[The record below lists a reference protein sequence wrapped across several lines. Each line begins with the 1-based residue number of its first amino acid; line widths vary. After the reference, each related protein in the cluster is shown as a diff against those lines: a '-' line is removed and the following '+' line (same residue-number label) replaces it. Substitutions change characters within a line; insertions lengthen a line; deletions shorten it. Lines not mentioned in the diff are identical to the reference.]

1 MSIASW
7 GVALY
12 NVFIEELT
20 NNKSLKMTFTPSRA
34 GKIVVG
40 AVFLLSLIFCLFM
53 WQQADA
59 LIVSPARLEIEGD
72 SGETV
77 SSTLDLVN
85 NQDETKTFFSSTEN
99 FEAQGETGIP
109 HFVESQEELAA
120 WINVKDQVILKPGER
135 KEIPFTVNIPQD
147 AGVGGHFAAIFWST
161 KPPNVERGQ
170 IAVGAKVG
178 ILVFLR
184 VRGDIVEQGEII
196 EISPLAEKTVFDSL
210 PIDLMYRFENSGND
224 RTKPIG
230 ELVIKNMLGREV
242 KKIPANKKQ
251 GSVLPES
258 IRKFFISWGR
268 DEAEDVEK
276 KFEEGTLYPSES
288 FFTKVRNQM
297 APFAMGRYS
306 ANLSLNYGLG
316 DKKADTQF
324 VFWVIPW
331 QLLTAALLVFVF
343 VVFGGKMMLRRY
355 NKRVIARAQKAQR
368 QKTEE

>member
-1 MSIASW
+1 
-7 GVALY
+7 
-12 NVFIEELT
+12 
-20 NNKSLKMTFTPSRA
+20 MTFAPFRA
-34 GKIVVG
+34 EKVEIR
-40 AVFLLSLIFCLFM
+40 AVLSLSLIFCFFV
-53 WQQADA
+53 WQQANA

-85 NQDETKTFFSSTEN
+85 DQNETKTFFSSAEN

-120 WINVKDQVILKPGER
+120 WINVKSQIVLEPGER
-135 KEIPFTVNIPQD
+135 KEIPFTVSIPQD

-161 KPPNVERGQ
+161 KPPDVEGGQ

-178 ILVFLR
+178 ILVFLK

-196 EISPLAEKTVFDSL
+196 EISSLANKTVYDSL
-210 PIDLMYRFENSGND
+210 PVDLMYRFENSGND

-230 ELVIKNMLGREV
+230 ELVIKNMLGKEIE
-242 KKIPANKKQ
+242 KIPANKKQ

-268 DEAEDVEK
+268 EDFSRVEDMFK
-276 KFEEGTLYPSES
+276 KGELYPEKT
-288 FFTKVRNQM
+288 FFEKIKEQTTN
-297 APFAMGRYS
+297 FALGKYTAS
-306 ANLSLNYGLG
+306 LSLDYGLEG
-316 DKKADTQF
+316 KKADAQF

-331 QLLTAALLVFVF
+331 QLLSLVLLALIVL
-343 VVFGGKMMLRRY
+343 FGGGRMMLKSH
-355 NKRVIARAQKAQR
+355 NKRVIARAKKMLEQER
-368 QKTEE
+368 SGE